1 MHRLRALALAAG
13 FSLAIAIVALF
24 YVWGAFAL
32 ALAATQW
39 FAGWM
44 GETIA
49 AFIAAGLLVVGCLLA
64 AQAAVWARA
73 RWDAHAGAA
82 RMARRRRD
90 LEALRRDPA
99 RAHWAAL
106 AERRQVADPAT
117 VARWESRYRELLAHP
132 RRRAFAA
139 RALEGEFLSDAQID
153 FLLDPSRRVTC
164 AHLQSV
170 EQALRAAGAPMTP
183 AAPGVLWTE
192 WLLDGPRLIS
202 VHALTGVRWV
212 IPEAHPRDPEPGRLQ
227 CDACGSR
234 IETGCGVPFPVA
246 VPATPP
252 T

>member
-1 MHRLRALALAAG
+1 MHRLRALALATG

-82 RMARRRRD
+82 R
-90 LEALRRDPA
+90 
-99 RAHWAAL
+99 
-106 AERRQVADPAT
+106 
-117 VARWESRYRELLAHP
+117 HP

-164 AHLQSV
+164 AHLQPV
-170 EQALRAAGAPMTP
+170 EQALRAAGAPMTVGE
-183 AAPGVLWTE
+183 PGFLWTE
-192 WLLDGPRLIS
+192 WSLDGPRLLREMPLPG
-202 VHALTGVRWV
+202 VHWQVPA
-212 IPEAHPRDPEPGRLQ
+212 AHPRDPQPGYLR
-227 CDACGSR
+227 CPACGSR
-234 IETGCGVPFPVA
+234 IEGGFGASFPRA
-246 VPATPP
+246 
-252 T
+252 